1 MRRILISLTLLA
13 GCALTDGVGLPNMS
27 TPSEA
32 AQNRAMVELGVK
44 SDFPAILAD
53 IQSGG
58 GASLTRVFDLAGV
71 PEQDRATRAFQ
82 LNNDI
87 GLYAQ
92 NPGALITTLL
102 VYGQP

>member
-1 MRRILISLTLLA
+1 
-13 GCALTDGVGLPNMS
+13 
-27 TPSEA
+27 
-32 AQNRAMVELGVK
+32 VK